1 MADFK
6 PSAAN
11 LTGVWQ
17 GLYSYA
23 NSGEHTPF
31 TATLLETGSH
41 VGGSTHEICLVEGRS
56 RATLFALVDGI
67 RRDRAVHFV
76 KTYDGSAGWDHS
88 VAYEGAINEDG
99 TEIQGS
105 WRVRG
110 GMTGRFLMT
119 RPAGKAIA
127 VKRRAMAKA

>member
-1 MADFK
+1 MAA
-6 PSAAN
+6 SQGATN

-23 NSGEHTPF
+23 GAGDHTPF
-31 TATLLETGSH
+31 TATLLEIGSH
-41 VGGSTHEICLVEGRS
+41 FSGSTHETTLVEGRA
-56 RATLFALVDGI
+56 RATLFALMDGTRSGNAI
-67 RRDRAVHFV
+67 AFV

-88 VAYEGAINEDG
+88 VAYDGAINGDG
-99 TEIQGS
+99 TEIEGT

-110 GMTGRFLMT
+110 GAAGRFLMT
-119 RPAGKAIA
+119 RPAGKATA